1 MAIESATELDAP
13 IEDVFAWHA
22 RPGAIRRLLAPWAPM
37 AVTQEATSLADGV
50 AELTLARAVP
60 WTSRHV
66 AADYDPP
73 YRFVDEGE
81 VPVLGQRMPW
91 RHVHDFER
99 VEAVDSSVGSRAG
112 RTRVIDRIET
122 PVPAAA
128 LRQMVAYRHRQLHGD
143 FAVHADM
150 RELAPDPLTVGITG
164 ASGLIG
170 TALSALLT
178 TGGHRVVRLVRS
190 SPRSSDERQWNPDD
204 PAPDLLS
211 GLDAVVHLAGAPI
224 AGRFTE
230 KHRAAVRDSRVGPT
244 ARLARV
250 AGDIPFISS
259 SAIGFYG
266 ADRGDELLDESASR
280 GEGFLA
286 DVVEGWEADA
296 RQAAGRSVSVR
307 TGIVQSA
314 RGGALALQRPLFA
327 AGLGG
332 PMAGGEQWLSWIG
345 LDDLIDVF
353 YRAIVDD
360 RLQGPVNAV
369 APHPERQKDWAA
381 TMGRVLRRPAVL
393 PTPSFGPKLLLGDEG
408 AREVAEAS
416 QRVVPARL
424 QEVGHRFR
432 FARLEPA
439 LRHELGHTP
448 ADTVVR
454 SAT

>member
-37 AVTQEATSLADGV
+37 EVTQESTSLADGV
-50 AELTLARAVP
+50 AELTLAKTVP

-66 AADYDPP
+66 ARDYHPP
-73 YRFVDEGE
+73 YRFVDDGE

-99 VEAVDSSVGSRAG
+99 IPAG
-112 RTRVIDRIET
+112 ESGERTRVVDRIET

-128 LRQMVAYRHRQLHGD
+128 LREMVAYRHRQLHGD

-150 RELAPDPLTVGITG
+150 REYAPDPLTIGMTG
-164 ASGLIG
+164 SSGLVG
-170 TALSALLT
+170 TALAALLT

-190 SPRSSDERQWNPDD
+190 SPGSSDERRWNPDD
-204 PAPDLLS
+204 PAPDLLE

-250 AGDIPFISS
+250 AGDLPFISS

-266 ADRGDELLDESASR
+266 ADRGDEWLDESSTR

-296 RQAAGRSVSVR
+296 RQAAGRSVMVR
-307 TGIVQSA
+307 TGIVQSS
-314 RGGALALQRPLFA
+314 RGGAMALQRPLFA

-332 PMAGGEQWLSWIG
+332 PMAGGEQWLSWIA
-345 LDDLIDVF
+345 LDDLIDIF

-360 RLQGPVNAV
+360 RLEGPINAV
-369 APHPERQKDWAA
+369 APHPERQRDWAH
-381 TMGRVLRRPAVL
+381 TMGRVMRRPALL
-393 PTPSFGPKLLLGDEG
+393 PTPEFGPKLILGDEG
-408 AREVAEAS
+408 AREVAAAS

-424 QEVGHRFR
+424 QEVGHLFR
-432 FARLEPA
+432 FPRLEEA
-439 LRHELGHTP
+439 LRHELGHTA
-448 ADTVVR
+448 ADTVTR
-454 SAT
+454 TAS